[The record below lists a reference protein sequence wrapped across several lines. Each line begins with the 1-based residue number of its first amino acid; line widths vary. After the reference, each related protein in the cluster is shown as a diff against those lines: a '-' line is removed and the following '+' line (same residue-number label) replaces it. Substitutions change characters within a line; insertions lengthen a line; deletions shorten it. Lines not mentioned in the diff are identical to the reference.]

1 MQHYAIFLQ
10 SFNYDIKYKNT
21 KLHGNA
27 HALSRLPQKSE
38 DLTIFDEA
46 DVFEIQLIETLP
58 VTVKDLAKATK
69 NDSSLRVLLNALE
82 SGCIMK
88 GQRVVI
94 PLTERKRVLEEL
106 HSAHLGIVKMKNLA
120 RSYCWWPRIDTDIE
134 RIVSN
139 CYQCNKIKNNT
150 TKVETHIWEKSK
162 IPFERVHADF
172 AGPFNG
178 GYYFILV
185 DSFTKWPEI
194 HFAKDTS
201 SETTIE
207 ICRKIFSTFGIPK
220 YFVTDNGSNF
230 VSFKFKRFLQENG
243 ITAKLTAPYH
253 PATNGQAERYVQTLK
268 KALRTMKCD
277 NYSKNL
283 ELCKFLLQYRRTPH
297 IITGKSPSELMFGR
311 QIRSRLD
318 WMKPEINDD
327 HVTYNT
333 GKQIRELELGT
344 RVAVRDYLYEKWKFG
359 FINKRIGKLHYTI
372 ELDDGRTWKRHI
384 DQIRLIGQEPPTE
397 PYLPEHDST
406 NRTTNTSDIRHEPQ
420 NLPNIPTLNT
430 NPNIASSTSPNN
442 TELPEIE
449 PLQTPED
456 EPEQPNIEDVPP
468 VMLRRSSRVRKAP
481 VRLDL

>member
-27 HALSRLPQKSE
+27 DALSRLPQKSE

-220 YFVTDNGSNF
+220 YSVTDNGSNF

-253 PATNGQAERYVQTLK
+253 PATNGQRYVQTLK

-283 ELCKFLLQYRRTPH
+283 ELCKEHHILLLGKALLNSCLA
-297 IITGKSPSELMFGR
+297 GKS
-311 QIRSRLD
+311 
-318 WMKPEINDD
+318 
-327 HVTYNT
+327 
-333 GKQIRELELGT
+333 
-344 RVAVRDYLYEKWKFG
+344 VRD
-359 FINKRIGKLHYTI
+359 
-372 ELDDGRTWKRHI
+372 
-384 DQIRLIGQEPPTE
+384 
-397 PYLPEHDST
+397 
-406 NRTTNTSDIRHEPQ
+406 
-420 NLPNIPTLNT
+420 
-430 NPNIASSTSPNN
+430 
-442 TELPEIE
+442 
-449 PLQTPED
+449 
-456 EPEQPNIEDVPP
+456 
-468 VMLRRSSRVRKAP
+468 
-481 VRLDL
+481 

>member
-1 MQHYAIFLQ
+1 SEKA
-10 SFNYDIKYKNT
+10 
-21 KLHGNA
+21 
-27 HALSRLPQKSE
+27 ALSRLPQKSE
-38 DLTIFDEA
+38 DLTVFDEA

-58 VTVKDLAKATK
+58 VTVEDLARATR
-69 NDSSLRVLLNALE
+69 NDSSLKVLLNALE
-82 SGCIMK
+82 TGCIMK

-94 PLTERKRVLEEL
+94 PLTERKKVLEEL

-134 RIVSN
+134 HIVSN
-139 CYQCNKIKNNT
+139 CYQCNKIKNNIA
-150 TKVETHIWEKSK
+150 KVDTHIWEKSK
-162 IPFERVHADF
+162 LPFERVHADF

-194 HFAKDTS
+194 HFTKDTS

-243 ITAKLTAPYH
+243 VTAKLTAPYH

-277 NYSKNL
+277 NYNKNL
-283 ELCKFLLQYRRTPH
+283 ELCKFLLQYRRAPH
-297 IITGKSPSELMFGR
+297 INTGKSPSELMFGR

-318 WMKPEINDD
+318 CMKPEINGNR
-327 HVTYNT
+327 VTYNT
-333 GKQIRELELGT
+333 DKHIRELQLGT
-344 RVAVRDYLYEKWKFG
+344 RVAVRDYLHEKWKFG
-359 FINKRIGKLHYTI
+359 FVNKRIGKLHYII
-372 ELDDGRTWKRHI
+372 ELDDGRKWKRHI
-384 DQIRLIGQEPPTE
+384 DQIRLIGQETPTE
-397 PYLPEHDST
+397 PYIPEHDGT
-406 NRTTNTSDIRHEPQ
+406 NRTMIIPDTRREPLNLPDVPTFNTNT
-420 NLPNIPTLNT
+420 NFTGTTLP
-430 NPNIASSTSPNN
+430 SN
-442 TELPEIE
+442 TELPDPETSENE
-449 PLQTPED
+449 PV
-456 EPEQPNIEDVPP
+456 QPNVEDVPP

-481 VRLDL
+481 MRLDL